1 MKPKDEVN
9 THLIDELP
17 AVFRILETDMARYQ
31 LGVFLIEYPDLN
43 TEIKSILME
52 RANWG
57 RIDKRYVSCRLF
69 YTRKNKSEGYG
80 IGIDGTS
87 PPIFFFFADCH
98 HSYHAKNLGRCYNAY
113 TCTKC
118 GDSYTVDS
126 SD

>member
-1 MKPKDEVN
+1 MKCNDAPND
-9 THLIDELP
+9 HFIDELP
-17 AVFRILETDMARYQ
+17 AVFRILETDHDRYQ

-52 RANWG
+52 RETWG
-57 RIDKRYVSCRLF
+57 RLDKRYVNCRIF

-87 PPIFFFFADCH
+87 PPIFFFFADCK